1 MEIIDCTMRHQ
12 KSRSQNSLNILDQDQ
27 SHPTNPPARIKQDN
41 EDSTTT
47 EVKRGIAV
55 RKSIN
60 TFVRRTSLR
69 KSKIKLRQDYK
80 MSRPNR
86 GVHLIFAQQTFD
98 QSTRMGTRE
107 GTVADVKALK
117 KAFRHL
123 GFENYVYRDRTKA
136 GLKDILEKWSKF
148 DHSDCDC
155 IAVTILTHGSM
166 TELYARDA
174 SFPAEEIWQPFEA
187 DKCTSLTGRPK
198 LFISQACKGNRKN
211 PGVELD
217 FDGPNVIPTQNDFIW
232 GFSTMPGDVSWRDPQ
247 TGSIYIQTLCKV
259 ILEDKKRERDFDD
272 ILLTVNWETKL
283 ILNKKWPGYMQCP
296 NFASTLT
303 GKVWFPMHKRDTQAS
318 ESAITAVNEIERI
331 QQAMADCSIGSNPQE
346 NKSRNT

>member
-98 QSTRMGTRE
+98 QSTR
-107 GTVADVKALK
+107 
-117 KAFRHL
+117 
-123 GFENYVYRDRTKA
+123 
-136 GLKDILEKWSKF
+136 
-148 DHSDCDC
+148 DCDC